1 MLFKT
6 AFTLLELI
14 IAIVII
20 GVLSAVAI
28 PKFSGLSSN
37 AKISAEL
44 STAASVQVAL
54 DACHGEW
61 IINEGSFTCG
71 KDIDSNSELSTAGYP
86 LNDTLGTATSSPINR
101 ILKNADTVKWTRSG
115 TKYYGPASRS
125 GGVTKCKSGKPCVG
139 KYWNYDESTGEFKLI
154 EP

>member
-1 MLFKT
+1 MSK

-14 IAIVII
+14 MAIVII

-28 PKFSGLSSN
+28 PKFTGLSDN

-61 IINEGSFTCG
+61 IINEGSFICG
-71 KDIDSNSELSTAGYP
+71 KDIDPTEESDFDKINGYP
-86 LNDTLGTATSSPINR
+86 KTLGNPLDR
-101 ILKNADTVKWTRSG
+101 ILKSPTPDWTLIDG
-115 TKYYGPASRS
+115 KYYGPASNPTKGATYKPKKADKPYMGCHWEYNSTS
-125 GGVTKCKSGKPCVG
+125 GTFELKRPS
-139 KYWNYDESTGEFKLI
+139 
-154 EP
+154 

>member
-1 MLFKT
+1 MPK

-14 IAIVII
+14 MAIVII

-28 PKFSGLSSN
+28 PKFAGLSDN

-61 IINEGSFTCG
+61 IINEGGFTCG
-71 KDIDSNSELSTAGYP
+71 ASINSTALNSYGYP
-86 LNDTLGTATSSPINR
+86 DSLGNPLDA
-101 ILKNADTVKWTRSG
+101 ILKSPASDWTFNAG
-115 TKYYGPASRS
+115 KYYGPATNP
-125 GGVTKCKSGKPCVG
+125 TKGAKYNPNKADKPHIG
-139 KYWNYDESTGEFKLI
+139 RYWEYNATDGTFLLKE
-154 EP
+154 